1 MKIIKQNKDML
12 RNGDRARKDTT
23 SKYLYFL
30 SPWGLI
36 SKEHAACRL
45 NQRHPMICENLNLY
59 RSKGGA

>member
-1 MKIIKQNKDML
+1 MAIVPE
-12 RNGDRARKDTT
+12 RT

-45 NQRHPMICENLNLY
+45 NQRHPGGENLKKNQL
-59 RSKGGA
+59 